1 MIVISEVCHNLYKP
15 GVGEKVPSLTRFKAP
30 WSAGMLLNVGKA
42 LSKQYNGLVGPSS
55 PLRGEGNPLLGFDKV
70 RQ

>member
-30 WSAGMLLNVGKA
+30 WSAGMLLNEK
-42 LSKQYNGLVGPSS
+42 SKQYNGLVGSSS